1 MDQQQTEQDKLES
14 IATPGVLDKY
24 QNAGKIVN
32 VVLEKVITKLQP
44 EADIATICAF
54 GDSEINGE
62 LQKVYNKKGIEK
74 GLAFPTTISV
84 NQICGHYSPLKSE
97 SSKLV
102 KGDVAKIEL
111 GVHIDGYIAIAAH
124 TVVVGEDQVEGQK
137 ADVIL
142 AAYQS
147 VQALFRSIK
156 PGVTNTSLTKIIQQI
171 SDDHK
176 CTPLEGV
183 LSHEV
188 KRHFIDGNKVIINR
202 ETQEQRVDEEEIQV
216 NDVIVLD
223 VYITTGDGKT
233 KESELR
239 TTVYKRALDRQYQ
252 LKTKHG
258 RAFMQEVYDKYPSL
272 CFSLRSFE
280 DEITA
285 KLAVQEC
292 AKHEL
297 LNPYPILISPNSIV
311 AQFTMTVAVLANSTL
326 QVSGLKLD
334 ETKFKPAHD
343 INDAALKDLLKLPM
357 DKESQK
363 KRHLESKQKA

>member
-1 MDQQQTEQDKLES
+1 MDQQTEQDKLES

-24 QNAGKIVN
+24 QNAGKITN
-32 VVLEKVITKLQP
+32 IVLEKVIAKLQP
-44 EADIATICAF
+44 DADIASICAF
-54 GDSEINGE
+54 GDQEINGE

-84 NQICGHYSPLKSE
+84 NQVCGHYSPLKSE

-156 PGVTNTSLTKIIQQI
+156 PGVTNTALTKIIQQVA
-171 SDDHK
+171 DDHK

-216 NDVIVLD
+216 NDVFVLD

-272 CFSLRSFE
+272 CFSLRAFE

-285 KLAVQEC
+285 KMAIQEC

-297 LNPYPILISPNSIV
+297 LNPYPVLTSQNGIV
-311 AQFTMTVAVLANSTL
+311 AQFTITVAVLANSTL

-343 INDAALKDLLKLPM
+343 LNDAALKELLKLPM
-357 DKESQK
+357 DKDSQK
-363 KRHLESKQKA
+363 KRHLEQKQKA